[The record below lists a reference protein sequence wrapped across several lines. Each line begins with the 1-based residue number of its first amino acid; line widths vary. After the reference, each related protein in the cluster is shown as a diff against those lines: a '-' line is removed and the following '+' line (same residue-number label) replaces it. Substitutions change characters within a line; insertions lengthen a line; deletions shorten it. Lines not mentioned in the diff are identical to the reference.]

1 MERPC
6 KMQTL
11 SNRLRGQATA
21 CGVGRADTAAKCV
34 GRGHKQSAPQNS
46 ENNPGRQTPD
56 LTLRWTSR
64 QPRRWRRP
72 ALQVRETI
80 KYIVYWLVARRRTD
94 KKTTNQ
100 QASWEVQ
107 SCVAPTCLDSG
118 TVTLSRPTTRP
129 HPCPPTS
136 PPSPT
141 PLPGS
146 TPTVHC
152 WSAGLLDHCCWF
164 VTHHDDDRVGPGC
177 GT

>member
-34 GRGHKQSAPQNS
+34 GRGHKQRLPHRKS

-80 KYIVYWLVARRRTD
+80 KYIVYWLLVARRRTD

-146 TPTVHC
+146 NPHRPLLVC
-152 WSAGLLDHCCWF
+152 WS
-164 VTHHDDDRVGPGC
+164 VGPLLLVC
-177 GT
+177 HTS